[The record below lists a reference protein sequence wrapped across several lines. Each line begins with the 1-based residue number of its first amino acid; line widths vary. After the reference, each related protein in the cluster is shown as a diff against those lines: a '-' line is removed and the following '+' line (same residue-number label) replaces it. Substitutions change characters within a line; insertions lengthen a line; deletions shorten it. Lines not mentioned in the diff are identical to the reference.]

1 MVLIIIVVFSLY
13 IDTVTFIQSCYQYC
27 SVIMTEALYSKI
39 FRLLDNQQLSI
50 SGITRDLK
58 SEGIDEHRL
67 IMTGYLRAL
76 RDLKKIDEIVVPPSK
91 TYKLSDNVEKEEDN
105 IYSLIGHH
113 LKDVPASK
121 RIYVAIYVFSYLLER
136 PIFRAELKSMGF
148 HENTIM
154 DAVQH
159 GNPIKELPEKDI
171 KILRNSITR
180 ISIPSVDPAY
190 EITGKDN
197 DNLRYVGIVLLPV
210 LKALMNLEGLV
221 PKTKQTKLAT

>member
-1 MVLIIIVVFSLY
+1 
-13 IDTVTFIQSCYQYC
+13 
-27 SVIMTEALYSKI
+27 MTEALYSKI
-39 FRLLDNQQLSI
+39 FRLLDNRQLSI
-50 SGITRDLK
+50 SGITRTLK
-58 SEGIDEHRL
+58 SEGVDEHRL

-76 RDLKKIDEIVVPPSK
+76 RDLKKIDEIAVPPSK

-121 RIYVAIYVFSYLLER
+121 RIYVAIYVFSSLLER
-136 PIFRAELKSMGF
+136 PVFRAELKSMGF

-154 DAVQH
+154 DAVQK
-159 GNPIKELPEKDI
+159 GNPIIEIPEKDI

-190 EITGKDN
+190 EISGKDN

>member
-1 MVLIIIVVFSLY
+1 
-13 IDTVTFIQSCYQYC
+13 
-27 SVIMTEALYSKI
+27 MTEALYSKI
-39 FRLLDNQQLSI
+39 FRLLDNRQLSI
-50 SGITRDLK
+50 SSITRDLK

-76 RDLKKIDEIVVPPSK
+76 RDLKKLDEIEVPPSK

-136 PIFRAELKSMGF
+136 PVFRAELKSMGF

-154 DAVQH
+154 DAVQQ
-159 GNPIKELPEKDI
+159 GNPIIEVPEKDI
-171 KILRNSITR
+171 RPFRNSITR
-180 ISIPSVDPAY
+180 ITIPSVDPAY
-190 EITGKDN
+190 EITGEDN

>member
-1 MVLIIIVVFSLY
+1 
-13 IDTVTFIQSCYQYC
+13 
-27 SVIMTEALYSKI
+27 MTEALYSKI
-39 FRLLDNQQLSI
+39 FRLLDNRQLSI

-76 RDLKKIDEIVVPPSK
+76 RDLKKLDEIEVPPSK
-91 TYKLSDNVEKEEDN
+91 TYKLPDNAEKEEDN

-121 RIYVAIYVFSYLLER
+121 RIYVAIYVFSSLLER
-136 PIFRAELKSMGF
+136 PVFRAELKSMGF

-154 DAVQH
+154 DAVQK
-159 GNPIKELPEKDI
+159 GNPIIEIPEKDI

-190 EITGKDN
+190 EISGKDN

>member
-1 MVLIIIVVFSLY
+1 
-13 IDTVTFIQSCYQYC
+13 
-27 SVIMTEALYSKI
+27 MTEALYSKI
-39 FRLLDNQQLSI
+39 FRLLDNRQLSI

-76 RDLKKIDEIVVPPSK
+76 RDLKKLDEIEVPPSK
-91 TYKLSDNVEKEEDN
+91 TYKLPDNAEKEEDN
-105 IYSLIGHH
+105 IYSLIGHQ

-121 RIYVAIYVFSYLLER
+121 RIYVAIYVFSSLLER
-136 PIFRAELKSMGF
+136 PVFRAELKSMGF

-154 DAVQH
+154 DAVQK
-159 GNPIKELPEKDI
+159 GNPIIEIPEKDI

-180 ISIPSVDPAY
+180 ISIPSIDPAY
-190 EITGKDN
+190 EISGKDN

>member
-1 MVLIIIVVFSLY
+1 MA
-13 IDTVTFIQSCYQYC
+13 
-27 SVIMTEALYSKI
+27 EALYSKI
-39 FRLLDNQQLSI
+39 FRLLDNRQLSI

-58 SEGIDEHRL
+58 SKGIDEHRL

-76 RDLKKIDEIVVPPSK
+76 RDLKKLDEIEVPPSK

-136 PIFRAELKSMGF
+136 PVFRAELKSMGF

-154 DAVQH
+154 DAVQL
-159 GNPIKELPEKDI
+159 GNLIIEIPEKDI

-180 ISIPSVDPAY
+180 ITIPSVDPAY
-190 EITGKDN
+190 EITGKDH
-197 DNLRYVGIVLLPV
+197 DNLQYVGIVLLPV
-210 LKALMNLEGLV
+210 LKALMNLEGLI

>member
-1 MVLIIIVVFSLY
+1 
-13 IDTVTFIQSCYQYC
+13 
-27 SVIMTEALYSKI
+27 MTEALYSKI
-39 FRLLDNQQLSI
+39 FRLLDNRQLSI

-76 RDLKKIDEIVVPPSK
+76 RDLKKLDEIEVPPSK
-91 TYKLSDNVEKEEDN
+91 TYKLPDNAEKEEDN

-136 PIFRAELKSMGF
+136 PVFRAELKSMGF

-154 DAVQH
+154 DAVQK
-159 GNPIKELPEKDI
+159 GNPIIEIPEKDI

-180 ISIPSVDPAY
+180 ISIPSIDPAY
-190 EITGKDN
+190 EISGKDN

>member
-1 MVLIIIVVFSLY
+1 MA
-13 IDTVTFIQSCYQYC
+13 
-27 SVIMTEALYSKI
+27 EALYSKI
-39 FRLLDNQQLSI
+39 FRLLDNRQLSI

-58 SEGIDEHRL
+58 SKGIDEHRL

-76 RDLKKIDEIVVPPSK
+76 RDLKKLDEIEVPPSK

-121 RIYVAIYVFSYLLER
+121 RIYVAIYVFSSLLER
-136 PIFRAELKSMGF
+136 PVFRAELKSMGF

-154 DAVQH
+154 DAVQK
-159 GNPIKELPEKDI
+159 GNPIIEIPEKDI

-190 EITGKDN
+190 EISGKDN

>member
-1 MVLIIIVVFSLY
+1 
-13 IDTVTFIQSCYQYC
+13 
-27 SVIMTEALYSKI
+27 MTEALYSKI

-76 RDLKKIDEIVVPPSK
+76 RDLKKLDEIEVPPSK

-105 IYSLIGHH
+105 IYSLMGHH

-136 PIFRAELKSMGF
+136 PVFRAELKSMGF

-154 DAVQH
+154 GAVQQ
-159 GNPIKELPEKDI
+159 GNPIIEVPEKDI
-171 KILRNSITR
+171 RPFRNSITR
-180 ISIPSVDPAY
+180 ITIPSVDPAY
-190 EITGKDN
+190 ELKVEDDSYLQYTG
-197 DNLRYVGIVLLPV
+197 VVLLPI
-210 LKALMNLEGLV
+210 LKVFVNLEGLV
-221 PKTKQTKLAT
+221 PKTKQLKLTM

>member
-1 MVLIIIVVFSLY
+1 
-13 IDTVTFIQSCYQYC
+13 
-27 SVIMTEALYSKI
+27 MTEALYSKI
-39 FRLLDNQQLSI
+39 FKLLDNRQLSI

-76 RDLKKIDEIVVPPSK
+76 RDLKKLDEIEVPPSK
-91 TYKLSDNVEKEEDN
+91 TYKLSENAGKEEEN

-121 RIYVAIYVFSYLLER
+121 RIYVAIYIFSYLLER
-136 PIFRAELKSMGF
+136 PVFRAELKSMGF

-159 GNPIKELPEKDI
+159 GNHIKEVPEKDI
-171 KILRNSITR
+171 KSFRNSITR
-180 ISIPSVDPAY
+180 ITIPSPDPAY
-190 EITGKDN
+190 ELTDE
-197 DNLRYVGIVLLPV
+197 DDSYLQYTGIVLLPI
-210 LKALMNLEGLV
+210 LKVFVNLDGLV
-221 PKTKQTKLAT
+221 PKTKQLKLTM

>member
-1 MVLIIIVVFSLY
+1 
-13 IDTVTFIQSCYQYC
+13 
-27 SVIMTEALYSKI
+27 MTEALYSKI
-39 FRLLDNQQLSI
+39 FRLLDNRQLSI

-76 RDLKKIDEIVVPPSK
+76 RDLKKLDEIEVPPSK
-91 TYKLSDNVEKEEDN
+91 TYKLPDNAEKEEDN

-121 RIYVAIYVFSYLLER
+121 RIYVAIYVFSSLLER
-136 PIFRAELKSMGF
+136 PVFRAELKSMGF

-154 DAVQH
+154 DAVQK
-159 GNPIKELPEKDI
+159 GNPIIEIPEKDI

-180 ISIPSVDPAY
+180 ISIPSIDPAY
-190 EITGKDN
+190 EISGKDN

>member
-1 MVLIIIVVFSLY
+1 
-13 IDTVTFIQSCYQYC
+13 
-27 SVIMTEALYSKI
+27 MTEALYSKI
-39 FRLLDNQQLSI
+39 FRLLDSRQLSI

-76 RDLKKIDEIVVPPSK
+76 RDLKKLDEIEVPPSK
-91 TYKLSDNVEKEEDN
+91 TYKLPDNAEKEEDN

-121 RIYVAIYVFSYLLER
+121 RIYVAIYVFSSLLER
-136 PIFRAELKSMGF
+136 PVFRAELKSMGF

-154 DAVQH
+154 DAVQK
-159 GNPIKELPEKDI
+159 GNPIIEIPEKDI

-190 EITGKDN
+190 EISGKDN

>member
-1 MVLIIIVVFSLY
+1 
-13 IDTVTFIQSCYQYC
+13 
-27 SVIMTEALYSKI
+27 
-39 FRLLDNQQLSI
+39 
-50 SGITRDLK
+50 
-58 SEGIDEHRL
+58 
-67 IMTGYLRAL
+67 MTGYLRAL
-76 RDLKKIDEIVVPPSK
+76 RDLKKLDEIEVPPSK

-121 RIYVAIYVFSYLLER
+121 RIYVAIYVFSSLLER
-136 PIFRAELKSMGF
+136 PVFRAELKSMGF

-154 DAVQH
+154 DAVQK
-159 GNPIKELPEKDI
+159 GNPIIEIPEKDI

-190 EITGKDN
+190 EISGKDN